1 MSNTNKKTEPVPTS
15 AAIRDIWPDISGN
28 TVNGLGE
35 TEPRPPR
42 PVFWRTDGSIAHE
55 AVQYYFYGYDK
66 DNERISAARKYRD
79 ETQAIGISE
88 VAPQAVDKPAEEWT
102 ALVKQ
107 AASTFT
113 QTKSEAG
120 VSLVK
125 SSLMLT

>member
-42 PVFWRTDGSIAHE
+42 PVFWRTDGPIAHE

-66 DNERISAARKYRD
+66 DNERI
-79 ETQAIGISE
+79 
-88 VAPQAVDKPAEEWT
+88 
-102 ALVKQ
+102 
-107 AASTFT
+107 
-113 QTKSEAG
+113 
-120 VSLVK
+120 
-125 SSLMLT
+125 